1 MSKNT
6 FLCFLVIGLITTMTS
21 CHSKKAKDRIR
32 TKAET
37 TVVTDTLS
45 RDLSNRNEHIVMAVA
60 FQQTAGEY
68 RALCYQA
75 YNMAKYMLDKDLN
88 DRRVNLP
95 RCVVLDIDETVLDNS
110 PYEAKCVL
118 ERIAYPDKWSE
129 WIKRAKA
136 KAIPGA
142 VDFVKYAIS
151 NGVEVYFVTNRKD
164 DEREATLLNLKDAGF
179 GNIEDERLLMKS
191 EDSSKEPRRL
201 KIKEHRHISL
211 LFGDSLAD
219 FTADFDGK
227 HSSQERKEVVDKL
240 KREFGTRFIV
250 LPNPMYGDW
259 EGAIYDN
266 NYALTDSLKKVK
278 RYNCLTEF

>member
-1 MSKNT
+1 MGKNT
-6 FLCFLVIGLITTMTS
+6 FLCFLVIGLFATMTS
-21 CHSKKAKDRIR
+21 CNSKKAKDKLR
-32 TKAET
+32 TKIET

-45 RDLSNRNEHIVMAVA
+45 RDLSNRNEHMVMAVA

-75 YNMAKYMLDKDLN
+75 YSLAKYMLDKDLS
-88 DRRVNLP
+88 DRKVNMP

-110 PYEAKCVL
+110 PYEAKCIL
-118 ERIAYPDKWSE
+118 ERLAYPNKWSE
-129 WIKRAKA
+129 WILKAKA
-136 KAIPGA
+136 NAIPGA
-142 VDFVKYAIS
+142 IDFVKYAIA
-151 NGVEVYFVTNRKD
+151 NGVEVYFVTNRKEA
-164 DEREATLLNLKDAGF
+164 ERESTVLNLKDAGF
-179 GNIEDERLLMKS
+179 GNIEDNHLLMKS
-191 EDSSKEPRRL
+191 DDNSKEARRM
-201 KIKEHRHISL
+201 KIKETRHISL

-227 HSSQERKEVVDKL
+227 HSSLERKDVVDKM

-266 NYALTDSLKKVK
+266 NYVMADSLKKVK
-278 RYNCLTEF
+278 RYKSLMGF

>member
-1 MSKNT
+1 MGKNT
-6 FLCFLVIGLITTMTS
+6 LLFFLVIGLFASMTS
-21 CHSKKAKDRIR
+21 CNSKKAKDKIR
-32 TKAET
+32 TKSET

-45 RDLSNRNEHIVMAVA
+45 RDLSNRNEHMVLAVA

-75 YNMAKYMLDKDLN
+75 YNLAKYMLDKDLN
-88 DRRVNLP
+88 DRKVNLP

-110 PYEAKCVL
+110 PYEAKCIL
-118 ERIAYPDKWSE
+118 ERIAYPNKWSE
-129 WIKRAKA
+129 WILKAKA

-142 VDFVKYAIS
+142 LDFIKYAIA
-151 NGVEVYFVTNRKD
+151 NGVEVYFVTNRKET
-164 DEREATLLNLKDAGF
+164 EREATLLNLKEAGF
-179 GNIEDERLLMKS
+179 GNIEEDRLLMKS
-191 EDSSKEPRRL
+191 DDNSKEQRRL
-201 KIKEHRHISL
+201 KIKGTRHISL

-227 HSSQERKEVVDKL
+227 HSSQERKELVDKM

-259 EGAIYDN
+259 EGALYDN
-266 NYALTDSLKKVK
+266 NYAITDSLKKVK
-278 RYNCLTEF
+278 RYNSLTGF